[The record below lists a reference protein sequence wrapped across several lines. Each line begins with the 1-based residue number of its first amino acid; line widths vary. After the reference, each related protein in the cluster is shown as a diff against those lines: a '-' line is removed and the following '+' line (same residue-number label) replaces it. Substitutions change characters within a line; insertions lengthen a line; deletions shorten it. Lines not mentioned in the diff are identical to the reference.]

1 MKKYFEILRKCP
13 LFLNIEEENLLQ
25 ILTCLDSK
33 VRSFK
38 KKETIISEGA
48 PAKYFGIVLSGSV
61 QTVQID
67 YFGNR
72 SIISGYGPAEIFCES
87 FACAGIENVPVSAV
101 AAEDCQVMFV
111 ECYKVLCSCSKACS
125 FHRQMIFN
133 LMRDVA
139 EKNIMFH
146 KKIEITSKRSTREKL
161 FAYLLQ
167 EAKKNGSNSFDI
179 PYDRQEL
186 ADYLEVERSGL
197 SSEIGKM
204 RADGLIESR
213 KNHFRLCTAISE
225 R

>member
-1 MKKYFEILRKCP
+1 MKKYFEILQKCP
-13 LFLNIEEENLLQ
+13 LFLNIEADHLMQ
-25 ILTCLDSK
+25 ILHCLDVK
-33 VRSFK
+33 VVSFK
-38 KKETIISEGA
+38 KKEVVISEGS
-48 PAKYFGIVLSGSV
+48 PAKYFGIVLCGSV

-67 YFGNR
+67 YLGNR
-72 SIISGYGPAEIFCES
+72 SIISGYGPSEMFCES
-87 FACAGIENVPVSAV
+87 FACAGVENVPVSAV
-101 AAEDCQVMFV
+101 ASEDCRVMFV
-111 ECYKVLCSCSKACS
+111 ECSKVLCSCAKACS
-125 FHRQMIFN
+125 FHRLMIFN

-146 KKIEITSKRSTREKL
+146 RKIEITSKRSTREKL
-161 FAYLLQ
+161 FTYLLQ
-167 EAKKNGSNSFDI
+167 EAKKNGSNSFNI